1 VNEPSAVARRLIL
14 LVDDDPGTIQVL
26 YRTLSSYG
34 DVRFS
39 TSAAEGLQ
47 MARDLQPDLLLL
59 DLEMPGI
66 SGLEV
71 CRQLKADP
79 RTADIV
85 VMFVTSHH
93 ETDLEVQAFEMGAVD
108 FIAKPVRPVVVQARV
123 GTQLRLKA
131 LADALRQAALKDG
144 LTGLANRAA
153 FEAQLAWEWRRALR
167 AAVPLSLLMVDVD
180 HFKRFNDKYG
190 HLGGDAALQQVAAQL
205 QRATQRGGDLA
216 ARFGG
221 EEFVV
226 LLADTGG
233 QAAQQLAERL
243 RAAIAAVAIDV
254 ESSSEPARVTVSIGV
269 ATFDAR
275 SGEPSFGAA
284 PKPAT
289 LVAAADRAL
298 YAAKAA
304 GRNQV
309 AFEPLDASRPA
320 RLPTAR
326 AAPAG

>member
-1 VNEPSAVARRLIL
+1 MNEPSAVARRLIL

-59 DLEMPGI
+59 DFEMPGI

-153 FEAQLAWEWRRALR
+153 FEAQLAWE
-167 AAVPLSLLMVDVD
+167 
-180 HFKRFNDKYG
+180 
-190 HLGGDAALQQVAAQL
+190 
-205 QRATQRGGDLA
+205 
-216 ARFGG
+216 
-221 EEFVV
+221 
-226 LLADTGG
+226 
-233 QAAQQLAERL
+233 
-243 RAAIAAVAIDV
+243 
-254 ESSSEPARVTVSIGV
+254 
-269 ATFDAR
+269 
-275 SGEPSFGAA
+275 
-284 PKPAT
+284 
-289 LVAAADRAL
+289 
-298 YAAKAA
+298 
-304 GRNQV
+304 
-309 AFEPLDASRPA
+309 
-320 RLPTAR
+320 
-326 AAPAG
+326 

>member
-1 VNEPSAVARRLIL
+1 MNEPSAVARRLIL

-79 RTADIV
+79 CTAGIV

-93 ETDLEVQAFEMGAVD
+93 ETDLEVQAFEVGAVD
-108 FIAKPVRPVVVQARV
+108 FIAKPVRPVVLQARV

-131 LADALRQAALKDG
+131 LADALHQAALKDG
-144 LTGLANRAA
+144 LTGLANRGA
-153 FEAQLAWEWRRALR
+153 FDAHLAWEWRRAQR
-167 AAVPLSLLMVDVD
+167 AASPMSLLMVDVD
-180 HFKRFNDKYG
+180 HFKRFNDTYG

-205 QRATQRGGDLA
+205 QRVTQRGGDLA

-221 EEFVV
+221 EEFVA

-233 QAAQQLAERL
+233 EAAQQLAERL

-254 ESSSEPARVTVSIGV
+254 AGSTEPARVTVSIGV
-269 ATFDAR
+269 ATFDPA
-275 SGEPSFGAA
+275 SVEPSVGAA

-289 LVAAADRAL
+289 LLAAADRAL

>member
-1 VNEPSAVARRLIL
+1 MNEPSAVARRLIL

-59 DLEMPGI
+59 DFEMPGL

-71 CRQLKADP
+71 CRHLKADP
-79 RTADIV
+79 CTAGIV

-205 QRATQRGGDLA
+205 QRVTQRGGDLA

-243 RAAIAAVAIDV
+243 CAAIAAVAIDV
-254 ESSSEPARVTVSIGV
+254 ESSSEPARVTLSIGV

-275 SGEPSFGAA
+275 SVEPSFGAA

-309 AFEPLDASRPA
+309 VFEPLDASNPA
-320 RLPTAR
+320 RLATAR
-326 AAPAG
+326 AAPTG

>member
-1 VNEPSAVARRLIL
+1 MNEPTAVARRSIL

-34 DVRFS
+34 DVHFS

-59 DLEMPGI
+59 DFEMPGI

-93 ETDLEVQAFEMGAVD
+93 ETDLEVQAFEVGAVD
-108 FIAKPVRPVVVQARV
+108 FIAKPVRPVVLQARV

-243 RAAIAAVAIDV
+243 CAAIAAVAIDV

-275 SGEPSFGAA
+275 SVEPSFGAA

-309 AFEPLDASRPA
+309 VFEPLDASNPA
-320 RLPTAR
+320 RLATAR
-326 AAPAG
+326 AAPTG

>member
-1 VNEPSAVARRLIL
+1 MNEPSAVARRLIL

-26 YRTLSSYG
+26 YRTLSSCG

-39 TSAAEGLQ
+39 TSAVEGLQ

-59 DLEMPGI
+59 DFEMPGI

-205 QRATQRGGDLA
+205 QLATQRGGDLA

-221 EEFVV
+221 EEFVA

-233 QAAQQLAERL
+233 EAAQQLAERL

-254 ESSSEPARVTVSIGV
+254 AGSTEPARVTVSIGV

-275 SGEPSFGAA
+275 SVEPSVGAA
-284 PKPAT
+284 QKPAT

>member
-1 VNEPSAVARRLIL
+1 MNEPSAVARRLIL

-243 RAAIAAVAIDV
+243 CAAIAAVAIDV
-254 ESSSEPARVTVSIGV
+254 ESSSEPARVTLSIGV

-275 SGEPSFGAA
+275 SVEPSFGAA

-309 AFEPLDASRPA
+309 VFEPLDASNPA
-320 RLPTAR
+320 RLATAR
-326 AAPAG
+326 AAPTG